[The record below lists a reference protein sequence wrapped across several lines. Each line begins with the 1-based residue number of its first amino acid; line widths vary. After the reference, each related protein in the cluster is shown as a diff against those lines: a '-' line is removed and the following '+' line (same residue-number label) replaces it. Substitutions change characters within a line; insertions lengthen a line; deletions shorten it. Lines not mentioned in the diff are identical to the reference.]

1 MAKPGVEMAAAIL
14 AHVLIDTYAPT
25 SDAAELHQIE
35 IAADAESVYQTL
47 WSADLAGSPIIKVLM
62 ALRALPGI
70 LLHPALLGQR
80 GPRSIRRKF
89 TMQALIDAGF
99 GKLAEQPGEE
109 IVLGIAGKFW
119 RPTGNVSPFSASDF
133 TGAVPAGRARAVWN
147 FRVQPLG
154 PGRTILS
161 TETRVVCGD
170 ESSQLKFRAYWLVVR
185 PFSGLIRRLML
196 RSVKHDCE
204 IN

>member
-1 MAKPGVEMAAAIL
+1 M
-14 AHVLIDTYAPT
+14 LIDKYAPT

-35 IAADAESVYQTL
+35 IAADVETVYQTL
-47 WSADLAGSPIIKVLM
+47 WSADLAGSLIIKTLM
-62 ALRALPGI
+62 ALRTLPAEFRHPGF
-70 LLHPALLGQR
+70 LHRANS
-80 GPRSIRRKF
+80 RSCHRKF
-89 TMQALIDAGF
+89 TMQTLIDSGF

-119 RPTGNVSPFSASDF
+119 RPTGNVSPFSENNFS
-133 TGAVPAGRARAVWN
+133 GAVPAGLARAVWN
-147 FRVQPLG
+147 FRVRPLT
-154 PGRTILS
+154 PMRTMLS

-170 ESSQLKFRAYWLVVR
+170 AASRLKFRAYWLLVR

-204 IN
+204 LTQSLRK